1 MIHIE
6 NLTKCF
12 GSVAALDGISFDVA
26 AGEVVG
32 LLGPNG
38 AGKTTTMRIL
48 TGAMPPT
55 SGVVRVAGR
64 DVARQPLAVKRLV
77 GYLPEVPPL
86 YPEMPVRAYLR
97 FVAELKGMRKS
108 ERAAAIDRAL
118 TLCWLED
125 RAEQPIEQ
133 LSKGYRQRVG
143 LAQAILHSP
152 DLLVLDEPTSGLDPR
167 QIIEVR
173 QLIRELAGE
182 HTVIL
187 SSHILNEIAASCERL
202 VVVHRGK
209 VVATDTVEAL
219 TRQFSGGEKIV
230 LQARGD
236 VDAMRRALQAVVGAD
251 NVAMVDDT
259 EPGCRRCEV
268 DTSADRDLRAQLAAA
283 IVNGGWELIGMSRT
297 ELSLE
302 QVFLRLT
309 EEPDSDDVDEQPRV
323 A

>member
-1 MIHIE
+1 MRRAE
-6 NLTKCF
+6 RP
-12 GSVAALDGISFDVA
+12 AAV
-26 AGEVVG
+26 
-32 LLGPNG
+32 
-38 AGKTTTMRIL
+38 
-48 TGAMPPT
+48 
-55 SGVVRVAGR
+55 
-64 DVARQPLAVKRLV
+64 
-77 GYLPEVPPL
+77 
-86 YPEMPVRAYLR
+86 
-97 FVAELKGMRKS
+97 
-108 ERAAAIDRAL
+108 DRAL

-209 VVATDTVEAL
+209 LVATDTVEAL
-219 TRQFSGGEKIV
+219 TRRFSGGQQIV
-230 LQARGD
+230 LRVRGD
-236 VDAMRRALQAVVGAD
+236 VDAIRRALHAVAGAD
-251 NVAMVDDT
+251 RVALVDDT
-259 EPGCRRCEV
+259 EPGCWRCEV
-268 DTSADRDLRAQLAAA
+268 ATDAEGDLRAQLAAT
-283 IVNGGWELIGMSRT
+283 IVQGGWELLGLSRADLT
-297 ELSLE
+297 LE
-302 QVFLRLT
+302 QIFLRLT
-309 EEPDSDDVDEQPRV
+309 EEPDHDELETHPRV

>member
-1 MIHIE
+1 MH
-6 NLTKCF
+6 
-12 GSVAALDGISFDVA
+12 
-26 AGEVVG
+26 
-32 LLGPNG
+32 
-38 AGKTTTMRIL
+38 
-48 TGAMPPT
+48 
-55 SGVVRVAGR
+55 
-64 DVARQPLAVKRLV
+64 
-77 GYLPEVPPL
+77 
-86 YPEMPVRAYLR
+86 VRAYLR
-97 FVAELKGMRKS
+97 FVAELKGMPKS
-108 ERAAAIDRAL
+108 ERAAAVDRAL

-152 DLLVLDEPTSGLDPR
+152 NLLVLDEPTSGLDPR

-219 TRQFSGGEKIV
+219 TRQFSGGQKIV

-251 NVAMVDDT
+251 NVALVDDT
-259 EPGCRRCEV
+259 EPGCWRCEV

>member
-1 MIHIE
+1 
-6 NLTKCF
+6 
-12 GSVAALDGISFDVA
+12 
-26 AGEVVG
+26 
-32 LLGPNG
+32 
-38 AGKTTTMRIL
+38 MRIL

-55 SGVVRVAGR
+55 SGVVQVAGH
-64 DVARQPLAVKRLV
+64 DVARQPLTVKRLV

-86 YPEMPVRAYLR
+86 YPEMRVRAYLR

-108 ERAAAIDRAL
+108 ERAAAVDRAL

-187 SSHILNEIAASCERL
+187 SSHILNEIAASCERI
-202 VVVHRGK
+202 VVVHKGT

-219 TRQFSGGEKIV
+219 TKRFSGGQQIV
-230 LQARGD
+230 LQVRGE
-236 VDAMRRALQAVVGAD
+236 VDAMRRSLQAVAGTDSVSL
-251 NVAMVDDT
+251 VDDT
-259 EPGCRRCEV
+259 EPGCWRCEV
-268 DTSADRDLRAQLAAA
+268 ATPADRDLRSQLAAA
-283 IVNGGWELIGMSRT
+283 IVNGGW
-297 ELSLE
+297 SL
-302 QVFLRLT
+302 L
-309 EEPDSDDVDEQPRV
+309 